1 MKRLLK
7 LVLILTFLMIGISGN
22 CQAFGES
29 KYRIVLL
36 YADWNVYSS
45 KAINTM
51 QKVSDI
57 SGGKF
62 SLKKIN
68 IDDQASSFDI
78 QHLGLRPKYTIPCYY
93 IIDRNDRVLYETKF
107 YDQKP
112 DEILQQIKKTLDN

>member
-7 LVLILTFLMIGISGN
+7 LFLVFTFLMVGICNTS
-22 CQAFGES
+22 QAFCGN
-29 KYRIVLL
+29 KYRIVLF

-45 KAINTM
+45 KAISTM

-62 SLKKIN
+62 VLKKIN

-78 QHLGLRPKYTIPCYY
+78 QHLGLRPKYSIPCYY
-93 IIDRNDRVLYETKF
+93 IIDKNDRILYETKF
-107 YDQKP
+107 YDEAPEDILK
-112 DEILQQIKKTLDN
+112 EIKNVLDN